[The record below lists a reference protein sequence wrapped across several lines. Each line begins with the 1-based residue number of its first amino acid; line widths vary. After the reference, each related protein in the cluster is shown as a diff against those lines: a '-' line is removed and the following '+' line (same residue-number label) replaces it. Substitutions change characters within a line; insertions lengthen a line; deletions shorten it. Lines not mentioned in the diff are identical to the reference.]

1 MPRPPK
7 GSQEAKEW
15 AKRMADAR
23 KAKRTQKDDEG
34 IKVVAPVFGASEL
47 VLPEYFIEEKR
58 SKAGELTGYKLV
70 NPTSQERNL
79 STRKGRKSINIKR
92 KPVKEGV
99 FLEGM
104 SDPIPLSLFT
114 SKRPKKNRGTFST
127 SGKIQRVS

>member
-1 MPRPPK
+1 MPRPEK
-7 GSQEAKEW
+7 GSAEAKEW
-15 AKRMADAR
+15 AKKMAEAR

-34 IKVVAPVFGASEL
+34 TKIVAPLFGESEL
-47 VLPEYFIEEKR
+47 VLPEYFVEEK
-58 SKAGELTGYKLV
+58 KNGGYKLV

-104 SDPIPLSLFT
+104 SDAIYLF
-114 SKRPKKNRGTFST
+114 
-127 SGKIQRVS
+127 